1 MQKSSDFGKFTT
13 YTLTLLVVLAATLAA
28 AGAAEVFFSP
38 EGGAR
43 ARLVQAIRQSHQ
55 SIDVA
60 VYHITS
66 IDLADALADAHTR
79 GVRVRIITDREKL
92 GEPVR
97 AAQILRRS
105 GISIRALG
113 VPTSSLMHNK
123 FSVFDDRLVATG
135 SYNWTN
141 PAERVNYENLVL
153 LNDPDTVG
161 RFAREF
167 NRLWQEAKE

>member
-1 MQKSSDFGKFTT
+1 MQKSGNFKKFAT
-13 YTLTLLVVLAATLAA
+13 YTLTLLVVLAATLTVAR
-28 AGAAEVFFSP
+28 AAEVFFSP

-43 ARLVQAIRQSHQ
+43 ARLVQAIRQSRQ

-105 GISIRALG
+105 GISMRALG
-113 VPTSSLMHNK
+113 VPASSLMHNK
-123 FSVFDDRLVATG
+123 FAVFDDRLVATG